1 MYNSRSGEPGNEAK
15 TQEVMTYLLSPR
27 CWRYWYN
34 QHRPVAWLPVADND
48 LVICA
53 QSMGGGEGGGKR
65 GEGRGGKSR
74 EREEGEEGEEGR
86 VRRVV
91 EGQGEENSS

>member
-1 MYNSRSGEPGNEAK
+1 
-15 TQEVMTYLLSPR
+15 
-27 CWRYWYN
+27 
-34 QHRPVAWLPVADND
+34 
-48 LVICA
+48 
-53 QSMGGGEGGGKR
+53 MGGGEGRKR

-74 EREEGEEGEEGR
+74 ESEEGEEGEEGR